1 MNYNPQSLE
10 DRKTLGSMILSRL
23 SEKGFKPSLD
33 AMAGETVLDFSLLRG
48 GLPSGFFVR
57 VYTSVVNGI
66 ARGDGEDAIRVT
78 LIWKDP
84 KTGAFTPISKNGRVN
99 RTGEME
105 EIVERT
111 LQRGRDLF
119 LSLPSVPQCK
129 CGAPKATSKAG
140 NLYCAARC
148 WIK

>member
-1 MNYNPQSLE
+1 MNYNPQSFE
-10 DRKTLGSMILSRL
+10 DRRALGSMILSKL
-23 SEKGFKPSLD
+23 TEKGFKPSSD
-33 AMAGETVLDFSLLRG
+33 AVAGETVLDFALVSR

-78 LIWKDP
+78 LVWKDL
-84 KTGAFTPISKNGRVN
+84 KTGGITPISRNGRVN

-129 CGAPKATSKAG
+129 CGAPKAISKAG